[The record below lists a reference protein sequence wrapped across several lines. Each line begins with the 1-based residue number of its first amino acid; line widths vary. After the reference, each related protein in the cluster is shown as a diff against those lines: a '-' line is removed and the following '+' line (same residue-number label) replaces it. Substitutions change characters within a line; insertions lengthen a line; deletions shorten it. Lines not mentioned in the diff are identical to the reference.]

1 MYITGIASA
10 SGNITGGNID
20 TPGIA
25 NVGTLEVTS
34 TASVVGNITTTA
46 NISGGFILGN
56 GAFLT
61 GIDATSIQN
70 GNSNVRVTANGNIT
84 VGVAGTSNVV
94 VFANTGAFVTG
105 IASITGNVTAN
116 GILTD
121 NYYYANGAPVDFE
134 QPAGSNTW
142 IQFNNNNSFGASGA
156 LVFDSA
162 SNIFTVG
169 GNIVGN
175 NVSTNTVT
183 STGQLTISSAVNGN
197 ILLDPDG
204 TGIFKIVATNGFV
217 VPVGN
222 TAQRPDYP
230 TYAAVDTGTLRLNST
245 LNQLEIWNGAI
256 WSIVGSDSGNI
267 SVIDQQIT
275 PDGSSTAYV
284 LTQVATAASIIVS
297 LNGVVQIPNDGYT
310 VTGNSLTFVEPPLT
324 TDIVDIRFLTGVNAP
339 SVLYNSSGNSS
350 VQVTDTP
357 DIVTTVNNVVKSRV
371 NSVGLSVTGNI
382 TGSGNVAGTYV
393 LGNGAFLT
401 GISGSSYGNANVA
414 TFLAAFGSN
423 TVSTTGNIT
432 ASNFVGNGAA
442 LTNVAVR
449 TTGSWTVATGTN
461 TYSITVPI
469 NGTYQIWVRGNIP
482 NGILVYQATVSVSN
496 TNVAV
501 LGTQRAWNYTGAG
514 SPISLTTMPTQ
525 IVGAEGT
532 ISTASVVTTT
542 ANVFEFVISNTSGS
556 PQTISWG
563 YVTL

>member
-1 MYITGIASA
+1 
-10 SGNITGGNID
+10 
-20 TPGIA
+20 
-25 NVGTLEVTS
+25 
-34 TASVVGNITTTA
+34 
-46 NISGGFILGN
+46 
-56 GAFLT
+56 
-61 GIDATSIQN
+61 
-70 GNSNVRVTANGNIT
+70 
-84 VGVAGTSNVV
+84 
-94 VFANTGAFVTG
+94 
-105 IASITGNVTAN
+105 
-116 GILTD
+116 
-121 NYYYANGAPVDFE
+121 
-134 QPAGSNTW
+134 
-142 IQFNNNNSFGASGA
+142 
-156 LVFDSA
+156 
-162 SNIFTVG
+162 
-169 GNIVGN
+169 
-175 NVSTNTVT
+175 
-183 STGQLTISSAVNGN
+183 
-197 ILLDPDG
+197 
-204 TGIFKIVATNGFV
+204 

-222 TAQRPDYP
+222 TVQRPDYP
-230 TYAAVDTGTLRLNST
+230 TYAAVDTGTLRLNTS

-256 WSIVGSDSGNI
+256 WSIVGSDSGNT

-275 PDGSSTAYV
+275 PDGSSTVYV

-297 LNGVVQIPNDGYT
+297 LNGVVQIPNSGYA
-310 VTGNSLTFVEPPLT
+310 VTGNSLTFIEPPLT
-324 TDIVDIRFLTGVNAP
+324 TDIVDIRFLTGVTAP

-371 NSVGLSVTGNI
+371 NAVGLSVTGNI

-442 LTNVAVR
+442 LTDVAVR

-482 NGILVYQATVSVSN
+482 NGILVYQATVSVTN
-496 TNVAV
+496 TNVPV
-501 LGTQRAWNYTGAG
+501 LGTQRAWNYTDGG
-514 SPISLTTMPTQ
+514 SPILLTTMPTQ

-542 ANVFEFVISNTSGS
+542 ANVFDFVISNTSGS